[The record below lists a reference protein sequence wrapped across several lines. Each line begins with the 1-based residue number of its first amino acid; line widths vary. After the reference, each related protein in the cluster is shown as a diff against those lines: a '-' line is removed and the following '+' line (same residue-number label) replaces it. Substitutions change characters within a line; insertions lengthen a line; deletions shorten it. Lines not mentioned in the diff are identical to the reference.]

1 MSNADDDNTPRPEQ
15 LELGALDAA
24 ALEEEDAQSPP
35 NFTDVAPTSPLV
47 RPIPQIDETPPSPV
61 INGNLGAIS
70 LASTISYLRGGVPPS
85 SDSDSEALLGVNLLR
100 PASPGAISLASTISY
115 LRGGGDVSPNP
126 PSSDS
131 DSEALLGVNL
141 LRPASP
147 GAISL
152 ASTISYL
159 GYGSDDHVVKKKRY
173 RRSKSNM
180 SVPQTPD
187 SVSGSVTID
196 FDDGGFD
203 TDCRSNI
210 SDLSNQDITL
220 MYASHERIPKK
231 DFRHEVQAKKDV
243 ASFLGMAQLMLD
255 MVETSLQD
263 ILDTM
268 LERILKDETKCT
280 MKSAK
285 SALFTHDSVRHFTKT
300 IQGTSETE
308 YGGID
313 YDQSWICAFA
323 SVTEIKKRHVAIARL
338 QYPRNL
344 GETSQEVQFIILVI
358 APRKEKTMR
367 NALETA
373 RTFSSL
379 FMYPDKTMR
388 NALETARTFSSLF
401 MYPDKTM
408 RNALETARTF
418 SSLFM
423 YPDVRQELL
432 DCQDEEE
439 FMATLKRTE
448 EELRG
453 GDKNDKRR
461 IQKEAIKSAAAFER
475 PGDQKFRPGAGVWND
490 LKRRAPHYISDF
502 TDGLKGRRSLHK
514 LLSATV
520 FLYFACVLP
529 SIAFG
534 TLNERNTHGDLD
546 EMSFLKQDI
555 LFGTLNER
563 NTYGDL
569 DVKKVFVSQTLGGL
583 MFALFGGQPLVIL
596 QTTAPL
602 ALYTKIIY
610 EFSHSLEVD
619 FLPMFGLVGLFS
631 SGFLIIYSVFGL
643 SRVMKYTTRSTE
655 EIFAL
660 FIVVAYV
667 VDSIR
672 SLTAD
677 FYQHFDT
684 GTCHYVNLTALNSS
698 SLAENSSATLD
709 SGTTL
714 HSGVLTDSC
723 QPERPLLHM
732 ILLLGTLWVGITL
745 YNCTKSP
752 YLTEGKREL
761 LADYALPIAVVF
773 NGFMGSYAFRAVQ
786 LERFQVQERAM
797 FQMVALSSLHPTAI
811 VVALGLGFCL
821 SLLFFMDQNI
831 SAAIV
836 NNPAHNAA
844 IVNNPAHKLKKG
856 SAYHLDLLVV
866 AAINTVLSLFGLPW
880 VHGALPH
887 SPLHVR
893 ALADVEVRV
902 DQGHL
907 YPIIVRVRETRVA
920 AILSHVLIGLSLL
933 LLPSP
938 LNYIPQ
944 AVLNGLFL
952 FMAVSSLTGN
962 QLFERLMLLSAYPP
976 NHYIRRVPL
985 GKIHLWSLCQVLQLG
1000 LLCGLGFAPIIY
1012 LEMVFPLVIL
1022 SLMPIRHLLMPRIL
1036 DPKYIEALD
1045 AAHTDF
1051 Q

>member
-1 MSNADDDNTPRPEQ
+1 MSDGDANTHRPEQ
-15 LELGALDAA
+15 LELGAIDVA
-24 ALEEEDAQSPP
+24 ALEEEDANSPP
-35 NFTDVAPTSPLV
+35 NFTDVAPLSALV

-61 INGNLGAIS
+61 INGNI
-70 LASTISYLRGGVPPS
+70 
-85 SDSDSEALLGVNLLR
+85 
-100 PASPGAISLASTISY
+100 
-115 LRGGGDVSPNP
+115 VSPNP

-131 DSEALLGVNL
+131 DSPVLLGVNR

-159 GYGSDDHVVKKKRY
+159 GYGSDDHVHRKKVVKKKRH
-173 RRSKSNM
+173 RKSRGSNM

-203 TDCRSNI
+203 TDCKSNM
-210 SDLSNQDITL
+210 SDASNQDITL
-220 MYASHERIPKK
+220 MYASHEKIPKK

-243 ASFLGMAQLMLD
+243 ASFLEMAQLMLD

-280 MKSAK
+280 MASAK

-323 SVTEIKKRHVAIARL
+323 SVTDIKKRHVAIARL

-344 GETSQEVQFIILVI
+344 GETSQEVQFIVLVI

-373 RTFSSL
+373 RTFSTL
-379 FMYPDKTMR
+379 FMYP
-388 NALETARTFSSLF
+388 E
-401 MYPDKTM
+401 
-408 RNALETARTF
+408 
-418 SSLFM
+418 
-423 YPDVRQELL
+423 VRQELL

-439 FMATLKRTE
+439 FMATLKKTE
-448 EELRG
+448 EDLRG
-453 GDKNDKRR
+453 GEKTDRRR
-461 IQKEAIKSAAAFER
+461 IKMEAIKSAAAFER
-475 PGDQKFRPGAGVWND
+475 PGDQKFTPGAGVWGD
-490 LKRRAPHYISDF
+490 LKRRAPHYLSDF

-534 TLNERNTHGDLD
+534 TLNERNTH
-546 EMSFLKQDI
+546 
-555 LFGTLNER
+555 
-563 NTYGDL
+563 GDL

-610 EFSHSLEVD
+610 EFSHSLEVE

-631 SGFLIIYSVFGL
+631 SAFLFIYAVFGL

-667 VDSIR
+667 VDAIR

-677 FYQHFDT
+677 FYTHFDT
-684 GTCHYVNLTALNSS
+684 ESCKFVNLTALNSS
-698 SLAENSSATLD
+698 LPENGSSV
-709 SGTTL
+709 
-714 HSGVLTDSC
+714 HSVLTDNC

-786 LERFQVQERAM
+786 LERFQVQERPM
-797 FQMVALSSLHPTAI
+797 FQMVALDSLHPTAM

-831 SAAIV
+831 S
-836 NNPAHNAA
+836 AA

-907 YPIIVRVRETRVA
+907 YPIIIRVRETRVA
-920 AILSHVLIGLSLL
+920 AILSHILIGLSLL

-962 QLFERLMLLSAYPP
+962 QLFERLMLLVTEQSAYPP

-985 GKIHLWSLCQVLQLG
+985 GKIHLWSFSQVLQLG
-1000 LLCGLGFAPIIY
+1000 LLCGLGFAPLVY

-1022 SLMPIRHLLMPRIL
+1022 SLMPIRHILMPRIL

>member
-1 MSNADDDNTPRPEQ
+1 
-15 LELGALDAA
+15 
-24 ALEEEDAQSPP
+24 
-35 NFTDVAPTSPLV
+35 
-47 RPIPQIDETPPSPV
+47 
-61 INGNLGAIS
+61 
-70 LASTISYLRGGVPPS
+70 
-85 SDSDSEALLGVNLLR
+85 
-100 PASPGAISLASTISY
+100 
-115 LRGGGDVSPNP
+115 
-126 PSSDS
+126 
-131 DSEALLGVNL
+131 
-141 LRPASP
+141 
-147 GAISL
+147 
-152 ASTISYL
+152 
-159 GYGSDDHVVKKKRY
+159 
-173 RRSKSNM
+173 M

-210 SDLSNQDITL
+210 SDFSNQDITL

-379 FMYPDKTMR
+379 FMYPD
-388 NALETARTFSSLF
+388 
-401 MYPDKTM
+401 
-408 RNALETARTF
+408 
-418 SSLFM
+418 
-423 YPDVRQELL
+423 VRQELL

-534 TLNERNTHGDLD
+534 TLNERNTH
-546 EMSFLKQDI
+546 
-555 LFGTLNER
+555 
-563 NTYGDL
+563 GDL

-714 HSGVLTDSC
+714 HSGVLTDNC

-831 SAAIV
+831 S
-836 NNPAHNAA
+836 AA

-962 QLFERLMLLSAYPP
+962 QLFERLMLLVTEQSAYPP

-1000 LLCGLGFAPIIY
+1000 LLCGLGFAPLIY

>member
-1 MSNADDDNTPRPEQ
+1 MSDGGGDNPRPEQ
-15 LELGALDAA
+15 LELGALDAT
-24 ALEEEDAQSPP
+24 ALEQEEDANSPP
-35 NFTDVAPTSPLV
+35 NFTDVAPTAPLV

-61 INGNLGAIS
+61 INGNL
-70 LASTISYLRGGVPPS
+70 
-85 SDSDSEALLGVNLLR
+85 
-100 PASPGAISLASTISY
+100 
-115 LRGGGDVSPNP
+115 VSPKP

-159 GYGSDDHVVKKKRY
+159 GYGSDDHIHRKKVTKKKRY

-203 TDCRSNI
+203 TDCRSNM
-210 SDLSNQDITL
+210 SDSSNQDITL

-268 LERILKDETKCT
+268 LEKILKDETKCT
-280 MKSAK
+280 MASAK
-285 SALFTHDSVRHFTKT
+285 SALFTHDSVRHFSKT

-323 SVTEIKKRHVAIARL
+323 SVPDIKKRHVAISRL

-379 FMYPDKTMR
+379 FMYP
-388 NALETARTFSSLF
+388 EI
-401 MYPDKTM
+401 
-408 RNALETARTF
+408 
-418 SSLFM
+418 
-423 YPDVRQELL
+423 RQELL

-439 FMATLKRTE
+439 FMATLKKTE

-453 GDKNDKRR
+453 GDKTDRRR
-461 IQKEAIKSAAAFER
+461 IKMEAIKSAAAFER
-475 PGDQKFRPGAGVWND
+475 PGDQTFRPGAGVWND

-546 EMSFLKQDI
+546 
-555 LFGTLNER
+555 
-563 NTYGDL
+563 
-569 DVKKVFVSQTLGGL
+569 VKKVFVSQTLGGL

-610 EFSHSLEVD
+610 EFSHSLEVE

-631 SGFLIIYSVFGL
+631 SGFLLIYSIFGL

-667 VDSIR
+667 VDAIR

-677 FYQHFDT
+677 FYSHFDT
-684 GTCHYVNLTALNSS
+684 EGCKFVNLTALNSS
-698 SLAENSSATLD
+698 LPENSS
-709 SGTTL
+709 SL
-714 HSGVLTDSC
+714 HSVLTDNC

-786 LERFQVQERAM
+786 LERFQVRERVM
-797 FQMVALSSLHPTAI
+797 FQMVALDSLHPIAM

-831 SAAIV
+831 S
-836 NNPAHNAA
+836 AA

-920 AILSHVLIGLSLL
+920 AILSHILIGLSLL

-962 QLFERLMLLSAYPP
+962 QLFERLMLLVTEQSAYPP

-985 GKIHLWSLCQVLQLG
+985 GKIHMWSLCQVLQLG
-1000 LLCGLGFAPIIY
+1000 LLCGLGFAPLIY

-1022 SLMPIRHLLMPRIL
+1022 SLMPIRHILMPRIL

-1045 AAHTDF
+1045 ASHTDF

>member
-1 MSNADDDNTPRPEQ
+1 
-15 LELGALDAA
+15 
-24 ALEEEDAQSPP
+24 
-35 NFTDVAPTSPLV
+35 
-47 RPIPQIDETPPSPV
+47 
-61 INGNLGAIS
+61 
-70 LASTISYLRGGVPPS
+70 
-85 SDSDSEALLGVNLLR
+85 
-100 PASPGAISLASTISY
+100 
-115 LRGGGDVSPNP
+115 
-126 PSSDS
+126 
-131 DSEALLGVNL
+131 
-141 LRPASP
+141 
-147 GAISL
+147 
-152 ASTISYL
+152 
-159 GYGSDDHVVKKKRY
+159 
-173 RRSKSNM
+173 M

-203 TDCRSNI
+203 TDCKSNM
-210 SDLSNQDITL
+210 SDASNQDITL
-220 MYASHERIPKK
+220 MYASHEKIPKK

-243 ASFLGMAQLMLD
+243 ASFLEMAQLMLD

-280 MKSAK
+280 MASAK

-323 SVTEIKKRHVAIARL
+323 SVTDIKKRHVAIARL

-344 GETSQEVQFIILVI
+344 GETSQEVQFIVLVI

-373 RTFSSL
+373 RTFSTL
-379 FMYPDKTMR
+379 FMYP
-388 NALETARTFSSLF
+388 E
-401 MYPDKTM
+401 
-408 RNALETARTF
+408 
-418 SSLFM
+418 
-423 YPDVRQELL
+423 VRQELL

-439 FMATLKRTE
+439 FMATLKKTE
-448 EELRG
+448 EDLRG
-453 GDKNDKRR
+453 GEKTDRRR
-461 IQKEAIKSAAAFER
+461 IKMEAIKSAAAFER
-475 PGDQKFRPGAGVWND
+475 PGDQKFTPGAGVWGD
-490 LKRRAPHYISDF
+490 LKRRAPHYLSDF

-534 TLNERNTHGDLD
+534 TLNERNTH
-546 EMSFLKQDI
+546 
-555 LFGTLNER
+555 
-563 NTYGDL
+563 GDL

-610 EFSHSLEVD
+610 EFSHSLEVE

-631 SGFLIIYSVFGL
+631 SAFLFIYAVFGL

-667 VDSIR
+667 VDAIR

-677 FYQHFDT
+677 FYTHFDT
-684 GTCHYVNLTALNSS
+684 ESCKFVNLTALNSS
-698 SLAENSSATLD
+698 LPENGSSV
-709 SGTTL
+709 
-714 HSGVLTDSC
+714 HSVLTDNC

-786 LERFQVQERAM
+786 LERFQVQERPM
-797 FQMVALSSLHPTAI
+797 FQMVALDSLHPTAM

-831 SAAIV
+831 S
-836 NNPAHNAA
+836 AA

-907 YPIIVRVRETRVA
+907 YPIIIRVRETRVA
-920 AILSHVLIGLSLL
+920 AILSHILIGLSLL

-962 QLFERLMLLSAYPP
+962 QLFERLMLLVTEQSAYPP

-985 GKIHLWSLCQVLQLG
+985 GKIHLWSFSQVLQLG
-1000 LLCGLGFAPIIY
+1000 LLCGLGFAPLVY

-1022 SLMPIRHLLMPRIL
+1022 SLMPIRHILMPRIL

>member
-1 MSNADDDNTPRPEQ
+1 MSNGEDNTPRPEQ

-61 INGNLGAIS
+61 INGNL
-70 LASTISYLRGGVPPS
+70 V
-85 SDSDSEALLGVNLLR
+85 
-100 PASPGAISLASTISY
+100 
-115 LRGGGDVSPNP
+115 P

-159 GYGSDDHVVKKKRY
+159 GYGSDDHVHRKKVVKKKRY

-210 SDLSNQDITL
+210 SDFSNQDITL

-379 FMYPDKTMR
+379 FMYPD
-388 NALETARTFSSLF
+388 
-401 MYPDKTM
+401 
-408 RNALETARTF
+408 
-418 SSLFM
+418 
-423 YPDVRQELL
+423 VRQELL

-534 TLNERNTHGDLD
+534 TLNERNTH
-546 EMSFLKQDI
+546 
-555 LFGTLNER
+555 
-563 NTYGDL
+563 GDL

-714 HSGVLTDSC
+714 HSGVLTDNC

-811 VVALGLGFCL
+811 VVSLGLGFCL

-831 SAAIV
+831 S
-836 NNPAHNAA
+836 AA

-962 QLFERLMLLSAYPP
+962 QLFERLMLLVTEQSAYPP

-1000 LLCGLGFAPIIY
+1000 LLCGLGFAPLIY